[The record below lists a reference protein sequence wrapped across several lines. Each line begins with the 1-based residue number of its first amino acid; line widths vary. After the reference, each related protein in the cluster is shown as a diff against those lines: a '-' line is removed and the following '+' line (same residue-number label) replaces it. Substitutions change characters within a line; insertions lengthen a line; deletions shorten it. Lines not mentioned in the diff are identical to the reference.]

1 MQNYQKYLLLR
12 FELNQICLKYDLD
25 YSEELMI
32 DYVALL
38 LDQNQTPTIKTVLSA
53 KELGSQA
60 TIHARLHS
68 LVDRRFLALHQNHDD
83 ERVKFVSLGKLGI
96 ARAGEIERLF
106 ARLEF

>member
-1 MQNYQKYLLLR
+1 MQNYQKYLFLR

-25 YSEELMI
+25 HSEELMI

-68 LVDRRFLALHQNHDD
+68 LVERKFLHLDVSSDD
-83 ERVKFVSLGKLGI
+83 ARIKYLSLGKLGM
-96 ARAGEIERLF
+96 ARAKDISRLI
-106 ARLEF
+106 ADL